1 MSIGEDPLNEPNDIK
16 TRIDILKLCI
26 NKYEMDLAFTVDYDQ
41 CNSIIN
47 KINKEKEILETYKE
61 KYPEYFI

>member
-1 MSIGEDPLNEPNDIK
+1 MSDYEDPLNNPNDIK
-16 TRIDILKLCI
+16 TRIDILKRVI
-26 NKYEMDLAFTVDYDQ
+26 KKYEMDLVFTVDSEQYD
-41 CNSIIN
+41 SIIN

>member
-1 MSIGEDPLNEPNDIK
+1 MSYEDYLNKPKDIETK
-16 TRIDILKLCI
+16 INIIKLSI
-26 NKYEMDLAFTVDYDQ
+26 QRQEMELVFVVKSDEYD
-41 CNSIIN
+41 SIIN

>member
-1 MSIGEDPLNEPNDIK
+1 MMSSEDYLNKPKDIETK
-16 TRIDILKLCI
+16 INIAKLSI
-26 NKYEMDLAFTVDYDQ
+26 QRYEMDLVFVVKSEEYD
-41 CNSIIN
+41 SIIN

>member
-1 MSIGEDPLNEPNDIK
+1 MSYEDYLNKPKDIETK
-16 TRIDILKLCI
+16 I
-26 NKYEMDLAFTVDYDQ
+26 NISKRSIQRYEMELVFVVKSDEYD
-41 CNSIIN
+41 SIIN

>member
-1 MSIGEDPLNEPNDIK
+1 MMSSEDYLNKPKDLETKINIA
-16 TRIDILKLCI
+16 KLSI
-26 NKYEMDLAFTVDYDQ
+26 QRYEMDLVFVVKSEEYD
-41 CNSIIN
+41 SIIN